1 MSSLMSLYETYF
13 PELRNWWMI
22 QFCISVFGNTAFMAE
37 SNPLRLSVQAMK
49 MSSTPLFFRL
59 FNTEAQYLALS
70 FSPTHMPSTSL
81 CPSRSMAIAM

>member
-1 MSSLMSLYETYF
+1 M
-13 PELRNWWMI
+13 
-22 QFCISVFGNTAFMAE
+22 QFCISVFGNIAFIAE

-59 FNTEAQYLALS
+59 FNTEAQCPMKRGRLYLALS